1 MAKNKRTAFFI
12 SDGTGITAGSLG
24 GLLAHFPATEFDQI
38 RIPFTDSIE
47 KVEDAQKR
55 VANAK
60 MMTGSRPIVIMSIGN
75 EILRN
80 ELKAVDA
87 YYIDLFDSFIHPLG
101 VELNEPALTRPGVS
115 HSIKTNQYGS
125 RMEAINFALGHDDG
139 MTHTGLNQA
148 QVILVGVSRSGKT
161 PTSIYLAMQFGIK
174 AANYPLIPED
184 FERGKLPPILE
195 GYLDKIFGLTIK
207 SERLHS
213 LRSERRPDSTY
224 ASLSNCRHEIGQ
236 AEDLMKK
243 VGIPTADSTSKSVEE
258 LSAII
263 IQFMKN

>member
-1 MAKNKRTAFFI
+1 MANSKRTAFFI

-24 GLLAHFPATEFDQI
+24 GLLAHFPETEFEQI
-38 RIPFTDSIE
+38 RVPFTDSAS

-55 VANAK
+55 IVNAK
-60 MMTGSRPIVIMSIGN
+60 LSNGVRPIVIMSIGN
-75 EILRN
+75 QQLRA

-87 YYIDLFDSFIHPLG
+87 YYIDLFDSFLHPLG
-101 VELNEPALTRPGVS
+101 RELNAEPLTRPGVS
-115 HSIKTNQYGS
+115 HSMSVTNYGS

-161 PTSIYLAMQFGIK
+161 PTSIMLAMQFGVK

-184 FERGKLPPILE
+184 FERGNLPPILD
-195 GYLDKIFGLTIK
+195 GYIDKIFGLTIK
-207 SERLHS
+207 PERLHS
-213 LRSERRPDSTY
+213 LRNERRPNSKY
-224 ASLSNCRHEIGQ
+224 SSLSNCREEIGL
-236 AEDLMKK
+236 AEALMSK
-243 VGIPTADSTSKSVEE
+243 VGIPIADSTSKSVEE

-263 IQFMKN
+263 IQNIKK